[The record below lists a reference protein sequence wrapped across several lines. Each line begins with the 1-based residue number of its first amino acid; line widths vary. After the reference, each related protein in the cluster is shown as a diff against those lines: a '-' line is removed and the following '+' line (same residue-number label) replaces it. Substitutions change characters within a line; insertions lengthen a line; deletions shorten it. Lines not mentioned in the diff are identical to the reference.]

1 MASSTWCRAVGSGR
15 AHADIVPPFERISA
29 LRSVWERPTRNE
41 HVGEEEFVLPDMDV
55 VGNIHM
61 DCFVV

>member
-29 LRSVWERPTRNE
+29 LRSVWERPTSD
-41 HVGEEEFVLPDMDV
+41 GEEEFVLPDMDV